1 MSLLIK
7 KILQKIKEHENKIQ
21 DSGWQNLQFI
31 NSWHN
36 GDEQNPAQYR
46 KIGNTVYLQG
56 LIYNGGNNNRN
67 TAQLPTGCFNNKL
80 INSLKFAVWKNGT
93 TIADMQI
100 TPQGG
105 IISPSGM
112 SNEEYYSID
121 GISFL
126 VN

>member
-1 MSLLIK
+1 MDNQNNLIK
-7 KILQKIKEHENKIQ
+7 RIENLEKKQ
-21 DSGWQNLQFI
+21 EDSGWQNLQLM

-36 GDEQNPAQYR
+36 GSTQNPAQYR

-80 INSLKFAVWKNGT
+80 INNLKFAVWKNGT

-105 IISPSGM
+105 IISPSGLN
-112 SNEEYYSID
+112 NEEYYSID